1 MLQVLLHYSME
12 KGYKCRIYRGL
23 QRCCERTENLC
34 VFPFNITLNTRNLL
48 IYKTLTRIDIFFNFQ
63 NTLLQNVLQ
72 NKLKMCVTPKQKT
85 PFFDFLQTCYNVTT
99 NVYKGVQ
106 YGMFQ
111 KTI

>member
-1 MLQVLLHYSME
+1 MLQVLLHYSMIL
-12 KGYKCRIYRGL
+12 GYKLLKIRNLRGL
-23 QRCCERTENLC
+23 CERTENLC
-34 VFPFNITLNTRNLL
+34 VFPFNITLNPCNLL
-48 IYKTLTRIDIFFNFQ
+48 IYMTLTRIDIFFNFQ